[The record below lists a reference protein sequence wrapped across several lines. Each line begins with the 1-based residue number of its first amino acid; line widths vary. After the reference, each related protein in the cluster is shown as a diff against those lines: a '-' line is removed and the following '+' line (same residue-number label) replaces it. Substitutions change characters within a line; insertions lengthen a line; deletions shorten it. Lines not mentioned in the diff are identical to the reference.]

1 VKKQWKQSRRWNPT
15 STNEDRAIGYAGW
28 KKAIE
33 RTLNW
38 A

>member
-1 VKKQWKQSRRWNPT
+1 LKKQWQQSRRWNPT
-15 STNEDRAIGYAGW
+15 STSVDREKGYAGW

-33 RTLNW
+33 RTLDW